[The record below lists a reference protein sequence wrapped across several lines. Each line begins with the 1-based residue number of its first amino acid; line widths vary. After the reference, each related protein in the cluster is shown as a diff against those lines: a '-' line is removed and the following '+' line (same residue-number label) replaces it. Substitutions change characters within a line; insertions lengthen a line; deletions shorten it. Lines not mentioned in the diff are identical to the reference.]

1 MRLLRRHRQL
11 ERSGSIHLRRDADL
25 VGILHLIFNRE
36 GPTLLGLGRHNQLL
50 TVLAM
55 THSNRG
61 VRQQRDLLLESL
73 LVLGQRR
80 LFLIVLLILV
90 LRILRVLVRTR
101 RILLRCPVEPFVGLL
116 QERDMI
122 IQFLQAKRSVQV
134 ELTVIGDIVTQ

>member
-50 TVLAM
+50 TVLTM
-55 THSNRG
+55 THRNRR
-61 VRQQRDLLLESL
+61 VRNQGDLLLESL
-73 LVLGQRR
+73 LVLGQGR
-80 LFLIVLLILV
+80 LFLIVLFVLV

-116 QERDMI
+116 QERDMR
-122 IQFLQAKRSVQV
+122 IQFLHVERTVQT
-134 ELTVIGDIVTQ
+134 ELTVIRDIVTQ